1 MQEREKAT
9 ESFALQAIGWSI
21 IIMAMLYI
29 LMEADFPVP
38 RYDPP
43 ETSFGVSRA
52 TGGIAYDLGSR

>member
-43 ETSFGVSRA
+43 ET
-52 TGGIAYDLGSR
+52 TNQTP

>member
-21 IIMAMLYI
+21 IIVAMLYI
-29 LMEADFPVP
+29 LMEAKLPVP

-43 ETSFGVSRA
+43 QLSNPIPTNHPS
-52 TGGIAYDLGSR
+52 